1 MKDDQRVVLTKR
13 LLKEGLFRL
22 LQTKDIGKI
31 GVTELCRESGINRA
45 TFYRHFE
52 QPRDILN
59 EIRHDIFCDVKR
71 IFDNG
76 ETRRETLKKI
86 EDACTYIYENAEL
99 INLLLGCRTDAEFV
113 EFINEMYERSDRLR
127 RMNSFR
133 GIDDE
138 SGRLAAYYYAG
149 GIYYM
154 LRRWLLEPAKKT
166 PDEMAAL
173 IYGLLTAHAAESR

>member
-1 MKDDQRVVLTKR
+1 MKDDQRVALTKR

-22 LQTKDIGKI
+22 LQTKDIGKV

-59 EIRHDIFCDVKR
+59 EIRHDLFCEIKR
-71 IFDNG
+71 ILNSG
-76 ETRRETLKKI
+76 EAGEESLKKI

-99 INLLLGCRTDAEFV
+99 INILFGCRTDAEFV
-113 EFINEMYERSDRLR
+113 EFINEMYEHSHKLRSMDR
-127 RMNSFR
+127 FR
-133 GIDDE
+133 GVDDE
-138 SGRLAAYYYAG
+138 SGRLTAYYYAG

-154 LRRWLLEPAKKT
+154 LRRWLLEPEMKT
-166 PDEMAAL
+166 PGEMAAL
-173 IYGLLTAHAAESR
+173 IYELLSAHGVKSR